1 MRTRKSLPDFSDRYV
16 DSAISRQRLL
26 NYQRVK
32 TAPNELILAK
42 LQLKKKKLRKT
53 KNLKTEIKDIR
64 RQQRRFEKGEKRDK
78 PEDDVR
84 IVGDPIMIKEGGGIA
99 FDPEIEKEKIKSN
112 ERIQQQK
119 INLIGYKLRLEE
131 QKEIERRR
139 QFDAE
144 LIDRGVQRD
153 FQEQQLRLQL
163 EEQKKQFD
171 ANFLDRGIQRDF
183 AQANFQALDEDT
195 RRKTLQL
202 EGRLSNIDRFIA
214 GLTTGELQESIQ
226 REEQREAGAK
236 IEDEGTDFFQIFN
249 PKTFPVGQSDELE
262 VSVLQPK
269 PEPEPQREPFESELR
284 EAAQKAK
291 PELKLE
297 LDTEEQIAKK
307 LGQKK
312 AVVKK
317 IKTGKKGK
325 KKKKPE
331 EEEGFFV
338 GEFDL
343 PETDIP
349 FGEDPE
355 RVRELIE
362 QEETPGGVT
371 TGALL
376 EEASPRTQTLSKS
389 QLLERLRGD

>member
-1 MRTRKSLPDFSDRYV
+1 MRTRKSLPDFSDRYQ

-64 RQQRRFEKGEKRDK
+64 KQQRRFEKGEKRNK

-99 FDPEIEKEKIKSN
+99 FDPEIEKEKIRSN

-131 QKEIERRR
+131 QKEIENRR

-144 LIDRGVQRD
+144 IRDRGVQRD

-171 ANFLDRGIQRDF
+171 ANFLDRVIQRDF

-195 RRKTLQL
+195 RRKTLQV
-202 EGRLSNIDRFIA
+202 EGTPSNTDRFTG

-226 REEQREAGAK
+226 REEQREAGPK
-236 IEDEGTDFFQIFN
+236 IEELTGDIFEIFD

-262 VSVLQPK
+262 VSTLEPRPE
-269 PEPEPQREPFESELR
+269 PEPEPQ
-284 EAAQKAK
+284 
-291 PELKLE
+291 
-297 LDTEEQIAKK
+297 T
-307 LGQKK
+307 KK

-331 EEEGFFV
+331 EEGFIV
-338 GEFDL
+338 GEFDI

-355 RVRELIE
+355 RVAELIE
-362 QEETPGGVT
+362 QDEKPPGGVT

-376 EEASPRTQTLSKS
+376 EEASPRTQTLSQS
-389 QLLERLRGD
+389 QLLERLGGD